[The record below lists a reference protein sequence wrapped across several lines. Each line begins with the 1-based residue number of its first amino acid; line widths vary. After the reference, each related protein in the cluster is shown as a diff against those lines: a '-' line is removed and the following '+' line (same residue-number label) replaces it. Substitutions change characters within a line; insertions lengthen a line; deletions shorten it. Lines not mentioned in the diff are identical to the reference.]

1 MMLAFEGVVIAYL
14 AFFMAA
20 APVARVAPWKRL
32 ATAFAAGAAAVVVY
46 TVSQVLPLE
55 IRLWLPFL
63 YIALGY
69 WLPAALVPSFTGGA
83 FESWLRHT
91 DAVVRNKMGSVPG
104 WVATGLQLGYLACFP
119 LVPLAFA
126 IVWFAGSPND
136 VARYWLGVL
145 VAGYACYITLPWLLS
160 RPPRLIEDT
169 AADGAPAGVAAFNRN
184 VLGLVSHRLNTFP
197 SGHVAVSVAA
207 AIGVGKVWPAAGI
220 VLGLVA
226 AAVAVGAVSGR
237 YHYFADAV
245 VGGVVGVAASL

>member
-1 MMLAFEGVVIAYL
+1 MLAFEAVVIAYL

-20 APVARVAPWKRL
+20 APFARVAPWKRL
-32 ATAFAAGAAAVVVY
+32 ATAFAAGASAVAVY
-46 TVSQVLPLE
+46 TGSQVLPLE

-69 WLPAALVPSFTGGA
+69 WLPAALVPSFAGGA

-91 DAVVRNKMGSVPG
+91 DAVVRKKIGSIPR
-104 WVATGLQLGYLACFP
+104 WVGTGLQLGYLACFP
-119 LVPLAFA
+119 LVPIAFA

-145 VAGYACYITLPWLLS
+145 LAGYACYITLPWLIS
-160 RPPRLIEDT
+160 RPLRLIENN
-169 AADGAPAGVAAFNRN
+169 AADVTPGGVARFNRS
-184 VLGLVSHRLNTFP
+184 VLGLVSHGLNTFP

-207 AIGVGKVWPAAGI
+207 AIGAGAVWPAAGI
-220 VLGLVA
+220 GLGLVA
-226 AAVAVGAVSGR
+226 AAVTAGAITGR

-245 VGGVVGVAASL
+245 FGAAVGVAASL

>member
-1 MMLAFEGVVIAYL
+1 MLAFEAVVIAYL

-20 APVARVAPWKRL
+20 APVACVAPWKRL
-32 ATAFAAGAAAVVVY
+32 ATAFAAGAAAVAVY

-83 FESWLRHT
+83 FESWLRRT
-91 DAVVRNKMGSVPG
+91 DAVVRNKMGVVPR
-104 WVATGLQLGYLACFP
+104 WAATGLQLAYLACFP

-126 IVWFAGSPND
+126 MVWFAGSPND

-145 VAGYACYITLPWLLS
+145 LAGYACYITLPWLIS
-160 RPPRLIEDT
+160 RPLRLIEDN
-169 AADGAPAGVAAFNRN
+169 AAAAASAGVAGVNRR
-184 VLGLVSHRLNTFP
+184 VLGLVSHGLNTFP

-207 AIGVGKVWPAAGI
+207 AIGAGRVWPAAGL

-226 AAVAVGAVSGR
+226 AAVAVGAVTGR
-237 YHYFADAV
+237 YHYCADAV
-245 VGGVVGVAASL
+245 FGAAVGVAASL

>member
-1 MMLAFEGVVIAYL
+1 MLAFEGVVIAYL

-32 ATAFAAGAAAVVVY
+32 ATAFAAGAAAVAVY
-46 TVSQVLPLE
+46 TASQALPLE

-69 WLPAALVPSFTGGA
+69 WLPAALVPSFAGGA

-91 DAVVRNKMGSVPG
+91 DAVVRNTMGSVPR
-104 WVATGLQLGYLACFP
+104 WVGAGLQLAYLACFP

-126 IVWFAGSPND
+126 IVWFAGSPDD

-145 VAGYACYITLPWLLS
+145 LAGYSCYITLPWLTS
-160 RPPRLIEDT
+160 RPLRLIEAN
-169 AADGAPAGVAAFNRN
+169 AADVAPAAIAGFNRN
-184 VLGLVSHRLNTFP
+184 LLGLVSHGLNTFP

-207 AIGVGKVWPAAGI
+207 AMGAGKVWPAAGI
-220 VLGLVA
+220 VLGVVA
-226 AAVAVGAVSGR
+226 AAVAVGAVTGR

-245 VGGVVGVAASL
+245 FGAAVGGAASL